1 MTLDDAASLLAQLG
15 NRARLEILRLL
26 VKAGP
31 SGLAVGEIQEALGL
45 APSTLAFHL
54 RGLVSVGIV
63 TQEREGRTVLCRPCF
78 AVLDAVT
85 VFLKA
90 ECCTGA
96 AEARQTERGAANRPG
111 TDSGTD
117 SRTDPRTGP
126 RIGAD
131 AA

>member
-31 SGLAVGEIQEALGL
+31 AGLSVGEIQEALGL

-54 RGLVSVGIV
+54 RGLVAVGIV

-85 VFLKA
+85 AFLKS
-90 ECCTGA
+90 ECCTG
-96 AEARQTERGAANRPG
+96 EAGATGATGATGAACSADASP
-111 TDSGTD
+111 
-117 SRTDPRTGP
+117 PRK
-126 RIGAD
+126 GAD

>member
-31 SGLAVGEIQEALGL
+31 GGLSVGEIQQALGL

-54 RGLVSVGIV
+54 RGLVAVGIV
-63 TQEREGRTVLCRPCF
+63 TQEREGRSVLCRPCF
-78 AVLDAVT
+78 AVLDEVT
-85 VFLKA
+85 AFLRS

-96 AEARQTERGAANRPG
+96 TASTSAAAAAP
-111 TDSGTD
+111 
-117 SRTDPRTGP
+117 PRE
-126 RIGAD
+126 GAD

>member
-31 SGLAVGEIQEALGL
+31 EGLAVGEIQEALGL

-63 TQEREGRTVLCRPCF
+63 SQERQGRAVLCRPCF
-78 AVLDAVT
+78 AVLDEVT
-85 VFLKA
+85 AFLRS

-96 AEARQTERGAANRPG
+96 SGTIGAARAARR
-111 TDSGTD
+111 DVD
-117 SRTDPRTGP
+117 E
-126 RIGAD
+126 D